1 MKSPGFFPAFAF
13 LFVSTAA
20 SAVIPHDS
28 LPDNLVHSP
37 GYRTS
42 EWGSLPCQ
50 KSGSGPQ
57 TLLILPGWGFDGSI
71 FRDFIEDHQSEYTM
85 YLLTLPGYGAARAYP
100 MPPEGTSYGEG
111 NWMKGVEKGI
121 LDLLEAEKL
130 ERPVLLAH
138 FAVASHIALRLAAE
152 HPGKFEKVV
161 LLGAPAA
168 FRNPPP
174 YDTLGHKGRVR
185 AVDQY
190 LAPQWFRTVSMET
203 WRKGNFPPGVYSV
216 DSLAGRQLFEQANAA
231 PLPVQIRYLC
241 EYWAADY
248 ACYEQ
253 VDIPVLAVIPSFSA
267 ALLKDPANFYLSWY
281 TDEWLQLATKNKN
294 IRPAV
299 IEGSGCNVMQDQP
312 EVLGRLLGEFL
323 EKK

>member
-1 MKSPGFFPAFAF
+1 
-13 LFVSTAA
+13 
-20 SAVIPHDS
+20 
-28 LPDNLVHSP
+28 
-37 GYRTS
+37 
-42 EWGSLPCQ
+42 
-50 KSGSGPQ
+50 
-57 TLLILPGWGFDGSI
+57 
-71 FRDFIEDHQSEYTM
+71 M

-216 DSLAGRQLFEQANAA
+216 DPLAGRQLFEQANAA

-253 VDIPVLAVIPSFSA
+253 VNIPVLAVLPSFS
-267 ALLKDPANFYLSWY
+267 PAVLELPNNIYVPWY
-281 TDEWLQLATKNKN
+281 TEEWFRLAEKNEH
-294 IRPAV
+294 IRPV
-299 IEGSGCNVMQDQP
+299 VVEGSGCNVMQDQP
-312 EVLGRLLGEFL
+312 EALSRLLADFL
-323 EKK
+323 QE